1 MPIKPP
7 AGYHIVFNGFPT
19 VRRLN
24 AQMPAMVPFRLSIDF
39 LVLVTFVAGAPAARA
54 TDVSPWVRDT
64 HSSLRLVAGSRTGSV
79 LMGGIEIELQ
89 PGWKTYWRTPGDS
102 GMPPRFDFSKS
113 TNVES
118 VTLLFPAP
126 RKFDDG
132 SGGTSFGYH
141 KNVVF
146 PLRIV
151 SKNPSELVQLRV
163 SASYAVCEKL
173 CVPVEADTELAF
185 TSAVSSTD
193 NLVASALNKVPK
205 PASTSDVRPLALR
218 SFKRE
223 GSRVIVEIAAPSA
236 DRVDL
241 FAEGPSP
248 DWALPVPTRI
258 ASPDPGT
265 VRYEFE
271 LDGLP
276 PNTRPEGAQLK
287 LTLVGANGAFEYNI
301 RLN

>member
-1 MPIKPP
+1 MAFP
-7 AGYHIVFNGFPT
+7 A

-24 AQMPAMVPFRLSIDF
+24 AQMPAMVPSRLC
-39 LVLVTFVAGAPAARA
+39 LALLALAAFVASARGAQAE
-54 TDVSPWVRDT
+54 DVSPWVRDT
-64 HSSLRLVAGSRTGSV
+64 HSALRLVAGSRTGSV
-79 LMGGIEIELQ
+79 LMGGIEIELKS
-89 PGWKTYWRTPGDS
+89 GWKTYWRTPGDS

-118 VTLLFPAP
+118 VTPLFPAP

-132 SGGTSFGYH
+132 AGGTSFGYY

-151 SKNPSELVQLRV
+151 LKNPNEPVQLRASV
-163 SASYAVCEKL
+163 SYAVCEKL
-173 CVPVEADTELAF
+173 CVPAEAETELAF

-193 NLVASALNKVPK
+193 NLVAAALNKVPK
-205 PASTSDVRPLALR
+205 PASTSDATPLALR
-218 SFKRE
+218 AFKRE
-223 GSRVIVEIAAPSA
+223 GNRVIVDVAAPGA
-236 DRVDL
+236 DGVDL
-241 FAEGPSP
+241 FAEGPTP

-258 ASPDPGT
+258 ASPGPGML
-265 VRYEFE
+265 RYQFE

-276 PNTRPEGAQLK
+276 ANTRPEGAQLK
-287 LTLVGANGAFEYNI
+287 LTLVGPDAAFEYNI